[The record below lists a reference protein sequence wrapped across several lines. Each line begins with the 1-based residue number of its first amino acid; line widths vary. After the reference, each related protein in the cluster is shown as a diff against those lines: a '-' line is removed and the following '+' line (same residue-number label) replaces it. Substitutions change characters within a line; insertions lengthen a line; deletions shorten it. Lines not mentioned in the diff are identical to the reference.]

1 MGPPTTVTS
10 PLRSLSAA
18 LLISTASLALG
29 CDVTAEPPD
38 DDSLDL
44 PVHGSDPFA
53 LHAEAGF
60 ITVSPNDAFHT
71 EARMFYDFHPADHD
85 AAHAPLV
92 VLFNGGPGFATSA
105 GLLSHGTGPYVVD
118 TDAPELTAPVLN
130 DGSWTTFANV
140 LYVDPRTAGWS
151 QAGGCEGFAPE
162 LTQVV
167 ADAGDFVQVVLAF
180 LDAHPRLTSSDVV
193 FAGESYGGTRAVVMT
208 YMLQHYTE
216 FDETMPWLRAAV
228 QAHVDRARPQLAGA
242 EATPEQ
248 MAEQFGHMVLI
259 QANVAGRHQFEL
271 ERPGIDADPILS
283 NRDPDADGY
292 DIRRTQEEGEHAIA
306 ITVDAMQDPD
316 AFEALTGVPQ
326 DSVEGLGDLFVP
338 MAPFECRMF
347 LGDEQ
352 TLVLF
357 GDVATRTKLF
367 ITRAKFDSVV
377 YADVFPALF
386 EEVGWT
392 TSVDQGAG
400 TLRIEQGEATQTI
413 PFPKYDAGHEVPAT
427 AAVPLRDDVR
437 AWLGL

>member
-1 MGPPTTVTS
+1 MM
-10 PLRSLSAA
+10 A
-18 LLISTASLALG
+18 
-29 CDVTAEPPD
+29 CDVPKDGPH

-44 PVHGSDPFA
+44 PALGSDPFA
-53 LHAEAGF
+53 LHAEAGL
-60 ITVSPNDAFHT
+60 ITVQPNALFPS
-71 EARMFYDFHPADHD
+71 EASMFYDFHPADHD

-118 TDAPELTAPVLN
+118 TDAPELTAPLPN
-130 DGSWTTFANV
+130 EGSWTTFANV

-151 QAGGCEGFAPE
+151 QAGACELFAPE
-162 LTQVV
+162 PMQVV

-180 LDAHPRLTSSDVV
+180 LDAHPRLTSSEVV

-216 FDETMPWLRAAV
+216 LDDMAPGLRGMV
-228 QAHVDRARPQLAGA
+228 QAHVDRSRPDLAGA

-259 QANVAGRHQFEL
+259 QANVAGFHQFDL
-271 ERPGIDADPILS
+271 ERPMVAEDPILS
-283 NRDPDADGY
+283 NRGPDADGY
-292 DIRRTQEEGEHAIA
+292 DIRQTREEGDHAVA
-306 ITVDAMQDPD
+306 ITTEAMQDPD

-326 DSVEGLGDLFVP
+326 DSVEGLGEVFVP
-338 MAPFECRMF
+338 MAPIECRMF

-352 TLVLF
+352 TLALL

-367 ITRAKFDSVV
+367 ITRAKFDAVV
-377 YADVFPALF
+377 YADSFPVLF

-392 TSVDQGAG
+392 ASVDPEGD
-400 TLRIEQGEATQTI
+400 TLRIEQDGAAQII
-413 PFPKYDAGHEVPAT
+413 PFPKYHAGHEVPAS